1 MGKITVRFG
10 SSIYHLS
17 EEGAVRLVAH
27 LLEQDTVAATRAAT
41 RIMVAL
47 QEQVLEQA
55 A

>member
-1 MGKITVRFG
+1 MNVKFRVGRVNACV
-10 SSIYHLS
+10 S
-17 EEGAVRLVAH
+17 EEDAVRLVAC
-27 LLEQDTVAATRAAT
+27 LLEQDSLAASRAAT